1 MFKVEVVVDID
12 GETNAC
18 TDGKLLVAVMATAR
32 PANAAATAVGRRLT
46 IVLQLYYYVPVL
58 LVHVM

>member
-46 IVLQLYYYVPVL
+46 IVLQLYY
-58 LVHVM
+58 